1 MRSNYHTRGDRT
13 STEIMMTPM
22 IDVVFLLLIFFLTT
36 SSFEM
41 IEQLLPSSISDQGA
55 TASGKVENLPPPEVL
70 TDIND
75 CIVKIHAK
83 PEENRSYLY
92 ELNGASLPNL
102 QAVAQRIR
110 AIITV
115 RADVPIIVD
124 PDDSIPIAIAVEVYD
139 RARAAGGLQVY
150 FAAR

>member
-1 MRSNYHTRGDRT
+1 METLLHNPQVINTNY
-13 STEIMMTPM
+13 
-22 IDVVFLLLIFFLTT
+22 
-36 SSFEM
+36 
-41 IEQLLPSSISDQGA
+41 SDQGA